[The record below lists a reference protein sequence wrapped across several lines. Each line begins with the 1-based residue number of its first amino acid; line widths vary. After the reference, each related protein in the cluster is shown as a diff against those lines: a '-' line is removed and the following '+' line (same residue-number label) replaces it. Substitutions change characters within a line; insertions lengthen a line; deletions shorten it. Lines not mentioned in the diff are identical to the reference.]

1 MSPNPRSHRLGDQ
14 IQFELSDII
23 RNRLRDPRKGFI
35 TITAVEVADDL
46 RSAKV
51 FVSALG
57 EEGALEQTL
66 ELLRHARGFLR
77 SELASRIQVRYI
89 PEIHFRADNSAARGV
104 EMDKL
109 LRDLR
114 EGRLPPPEDDES

>member
-1 MSPNPRSHRLGDQ
+1 MSPNPRAHRLGDQ
-14 IQFELSDII
+14 IQYELSDII
-23 RNRLRDPRKGFI
+23 LNRLRDPRKGFI

-57 EEGALEQTL
+57 EEGALEQAL
-66 ELLRHARGFLR
+66 ELLGHARGFLR
-77 SELASRIQVRYI
+77 SELAGRIQVRYV
-89 PEIHFRADNSAARGV
+89 PEIHFRPDDSAARGV
-104 EMDKL
+104 QMDRL

-114 EGRLPPPEDDES
+114 EGRLPPPGDDET